1 MKNFLTIICVWVG
14 CIAFGQNNSAIN
26 DMIFTADGKIVQAKV
41 TKVSDSKISYSYP
54 GEVAEYEMPTAS
66 LEKIVFSSG
75 RTQLFKGQSATGN
88 EQASKYAP
96 GDIVLTPED
105 AVGAPPQV
113 TAKQQTTAIAP
124 VGYQKKTLA
133 VIPFSYT
140 VNNEFS
146 QKLSTEA
153 TAFATDYLSKTKSS
167 AGYKVL
173 TIQQTIDALIA
184 AGIKHQQIKETD
196 LKALQKAVGTQYII
210 VAEFSEHGG
219 KLAPKKPAIDS
230 FYSAEPEQSPQNAS
244 NETEIYIQ
252 LFDADNLQYDHGIEF
267 NSKAPAERVLDAANA
282 NWKKPLQYLLEHII
296 NSATM

>member
-14 CIAFGQNNSAIN
+14 CIAFGQNTSAIN
-26 DMIFTADGKIVQAKV
+26 DMIFTTDGKIVQAKV
-41 TKVSDSKISYSYP
+41 TKVSDSKITYSYP
-54 GEVAEYEMPTAS
+54 GEVAEYEMQTHN

-75 RTQLFKGQSATGN
+75 RTQLFKAQSTGVK

-96 GDIVLTPED
+96 GDIALTPED
-105 AVGAPPQV
+105 AVSTPIAQA
-113 TAKQQTTAIAP
+113 AKQQTATIAP
-124 VGYQKKTLA
+124 VDYQKKTIA
-133 VIPFSYT
+133 VIPFSYS

-153 TAFATDYLSKTKSS
+153 TEFATAYLSKTKSS

-219 KLAPKKPAIDS
+219 KSIPKKPAIDS
-230 FYSAEPEQSPQNAS
+230 FYSSGPEQVPQNAS
-244 NETEIYIQ
+244 RETEIYIQ
-252 LFDADNLQYDHGIEF
+252 LFDAENQHNEHGVEF
-267 NSKAPAERVLDAANA
+267 NAKTPAEKVLDSSNP

-296 NSATM
+296 NSATI